1 MTRPLVTSLSSM
13 FRVADFRM
21 RFVGGI
27 VRLYVD
33 TIGGGSLAG
42 PISGARAGA
51 MLEVFNTREC
61 YWDPATA
68 SLLTDPT
75 LSSVVEDPAPQQLAG
90 TVSSW
95 EVRIPATGQAMFY
108 VGLVPERTMPTSG
121 DLAVSRKTIAA
132 PDDDAIL
139 AILNLL
145 GCSYAFYDSDGS
157 VRNSEIDVVP

>member
-1 MTRPLVTSLSSM
+1 MTRSLVTGHSSM

-21 RFVGGI
+21 RFVGGTA
-27 VRLYVD
+27 RLYVD
-33 TIGGGSLAG
+33 AIGGGSLTP
-42 PISGARAGA
+42 PISGVRAGA
-51 MLEVFNTREC
+51 MLAVFNTREC

-75 LSSVVEDPAPQQLAG
+75 LSTVVEDPGPQQLAG

-95 EVRIPATGQAMFY
+95 EVRLPVTGQAMFY
-108 VGLVPERTMPTSG
+108 VALVPEQTIPTSG
-121 DLAVSRKTIAA
+121 DQAVSRKTVAA
-132 PDDDAIL
+132 PDDDAVV

-157 VRNSEIDVVP
+157 VRNSELDVVP